1 MTDTLEAS
9 IEIAAS
15 PEEVWNFISD
25 LKRMGEWSP
34 QCRKMLVSGEV
45 REGTKTFNINRRG
58 LLVWATRSEV
68 IRFEPNEGIAFRI
81 KENFTIWSFT
91 LEPTSTGTRVVQRR
105 ETPNGTSKLSQT
117 LVKAVFGGAET
128 FEAELIVGMNATLAR
143 IKDEAETAS
152 AGALGSR

>member
-1 MTDTLEAS
+1 MTNTLEAS

-15 PEEVWNFISD
+15 PEAVWEIVSD

-34 QCRKMLVSGEV
+34 QCRKMLMSGEV
-45 REGTKTFNINRRG
+45 REGATTFNINRKG
-58 LLVWATRSEV
+58 LLVWTTRSKV
-68 IRFEPNEGIAFRI
+68 IRFEPNEAIAFRI

-117 LVKAVFGGAET
+117 LVKTIFGGNDS

-143 IKDEAETAS
+143 IKNEAETAS
-152 AGALGSR
+152 AGALGSH